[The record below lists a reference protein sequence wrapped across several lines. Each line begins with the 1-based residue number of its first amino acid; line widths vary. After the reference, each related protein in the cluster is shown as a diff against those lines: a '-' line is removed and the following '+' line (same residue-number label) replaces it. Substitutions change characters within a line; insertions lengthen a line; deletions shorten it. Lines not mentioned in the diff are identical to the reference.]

1 MRVFVT
7 GASGWIGSA
16 IVPELQAAGH
26 QVAGLARSDASAAA
40 LAAAGAE
47 VVRGTLDDLDTLR
60 SAAAQADGVIHAAFK
75 HDVAFSGD
83 FPAAIAAD
91 RAAIETLGAALAG
104 TDRPLLIASGTGAIA
119 PGQVV
124 TEDTQPGG
132 SDHAAAGRMDNER
145 LLLSLPGV
153 RTVSVR
159 LPPTV
164 HGAGDHGFVA
174 RIVAAARDSGESSYI
189 GDGTNRWAAVHR
201 SDAARVFRLGLEQAP
216 ARSVLHAIG
225 EEGVP
230 LRAVAEAIGRG
241 LGLPVTSLDPA
252 DASAR
257 FGFLGGFLGA
267 DLPAS
272 SAKTQALL
280 GWTPSGPTLLEDLA
294 SGAYF
299 AGQPSAA

>member
-26 QVAGLARSDASAAA
+26 QVVGLARSDAAAAA
-40 LAAAGAE
+40 LDAAGVE

-60 SAAAQADGVIHAAFK
+60 AGAADADGVVHAAFK
-75 HDVAFSGD
+75 HDLAFSGD

-91 RAAIETLGAALAG
+91 RAAIEALGAELAG
-104 TDRPLLIASGTGAIA
+104 SDRPLVIASGTGALA

-124 TEDTQPGG
+124 TEDTTPGP
-132 SDHAAAGRMDNER
+132 SEHAAAGRMQNER

-153 RTVSVR
+153 RTVSLR

-164 HGAGDHGFVA
+164 HGAGDQGFIAHVVASAREHGA
-174 RIVAAARDSGESSYI
+174 SSYI

-201 SDAARVFRLGLEQAP
+201 SDAARVFRLALEQAP
-216 ARSVLHAIG
+216 AATVLHAVG
-225 EEGVP
+225 EEGVA

-241 LGLPVTSLDPA
+241 LDLPVSSLDPA
-252 DASAR
+252 DAQAR
-257 FGFLGGFLGA
+257 FGFLGGFLSS

-272 SAKTQALL
+272 SARTQALL
-280 GWTPSGPTLLEDLA
+280 GWRPSGPTLLEDLA

-299 AGQPSAA
+299 AAHAAAA